1 MKESLRRRGVLG
13 ILALLLLFTLWN
25 SAHGLENAVF
35 GLYYIPIFAAALL
48 FGVPGAL
55 GTVVLSV
62 VAIGVTLLWRDGALS
77 LPMLSV
83 RPDLLLEMPLYL
95 GFAVLVG
102 GLAHRSG
109 NVDALASADPL
120 TGVLDRP
127 YLLERLGEEVQRAR
141 HDGQSL
147 ALLLINIDRFSQ
159 LNDEFGRERCDD
171 ALRSIAST
179 LRSCIRALDV
189 PGRTKGKE
197 FAVVLPETPLSGAL
211 LVAERIRKAV
221 QDLGARSGLFFTVS
235 VGVVDID
242 LTEPEAP
249 TTFLA
254 QADDALFEAQ
264 RTGRNR
270 VVAFDPEM
278 HHAV

>member
-1 MKESLRRRGVLG
+1 MNENLRRRGILG
-13 ILALLLLFTLWN
+13 IGALLFLITLWN
-25 SAHGLENAVF
+25 HARGLEDAVF

-48 FGVPGAL
+48 FAMPAAL
-55 GTVVLSV
+55 ATSGFSIA
-62 VAIGVTLLWRDGALS
+62 AICISFLWRDGALS
-77 LPMLSV
+77 LPALSQ
-83 RPDLLLEMPLYL
+83 RPDLLLEVPLYL
-95 GFAVLVG
+95 GFAILVA

-109 NVDALASADPL
+109 NVDALACADPL

-141 HDGQSL
+141 HEGQAL

-179 LRSCIRALDV
+179 LRGCIRALDV

-197 FAVVLPETPLSGAL
+197 FAVVLPETPLLGAL

-221 QDLGARSGLFFTVS
+221 QDFGARSGLFVTVS
-235 VGVVDID
+235 VGLSIS
-242 LTEPEAP
+242 T
-249 TTFLA
+249 
-254 QADDALFEAQ
+254 
-264 RTGRNR
+264 
-270 VVAFDPEM
+270 
-278 HHAV
+278 